1 MFQTVRMKRLRII
14 ALGHYKQPLV
24 RSLHKLGVVQIVDYK
39 GTRLHPNE
47 VEEGLVSLHMTD
59 LDLKTLTTQVM
70 RINKVLDTFEEV
82 DPVSGDGFFKQVFR
96 PSPPEKVPVKELERE
111 ALVEETEKTLA
122 SAESEVVGPA
132 EKLARIEKEIAEY
145 NAQKTTLEELRSL
158 DAPLEYIESTP
169 VLTSW
174 AGLLAKEDLEQI
186 EAVLEEEA
194 GNLFYLGTSD
204 LTDEQKYAAVVVCF
218 TKDAER
224 VFPAIRKAGFD
235 RIDVSGLS
243 GTPEDALAGIEER
256 LQGLT
261 KEKANVSE
269 EIVSISSRWREPL
282 AALREQLNI
291 ERDRGEIQSK
301 FAKTDTTIV
310 VEGWI
315 PYRYVDGLAQV
326 VEEATD
332 GYSVISLTDP
342 DVPPETV
349 PVLLDN
355 PGIFKHFE
363 FLTKLYS
370 LPKYN
375 EIDPTMLLMPTFC
388 IFFGIMV
395 TDAAYGFLTLMLGS
409 FLAIGGGR
417 YNRTI
422 RDLGVILAAAGL
434 ATIFVGALTGGWLG
448 DFAIDYMGLGG
459 LRSFMMLDQLAQVQ
473 LFLYIVLVLGVIH
486 LTIGIISGILEDARH
501 GKLKEAVFEKAWP
514 LLALPG
520 LALIY
525 AGSMVPGVALAGAA
539 LTILITGHRAMFFFE
554 ITGFLGDVLS
564 YARLMALGLCTFGI
578 AMTVNVLADM
588 VSNVAVVGVIAAPVV
603 FVFGHSLNWAIQTL
617 GGFVHS
623 MRLHYVEFFNKFFEG
638 GGTGFEPF
646 VAKRSV
652 TEEVL
657 M

>member
-1 MFQTVRMKRLRII
+1 MKRLRII

-24 RSLHKLGVVQIVDYK
+24 RSLHKLGVVQIVDYE
-39 GTRLHPNE
+39 GTRVHPNE
-47 VEEGLVSLHMTD
+47 VVEGLVSLHLAD

-70 RINKVLDTFEEV
+70 RMNKVLDIFEEV
-82 DPVSGDGFFKQVFR
+82 DPVSGDGFIKQVFR
-96 PSPPEKVPVKELERE
+96 PTPPEKVPVKELDRGT
-111 ALVEETEKTLA
+111 LVEEAERALS
-122 SAESEVVGPA
+122 SAESQVLGPA
-132 EKLARIEKEIAEY
+132 EKLARIEKEIVEY
-145 NAQKTTLEELRSL
+145 NAQKATLEELRLL

-174 AGLLAKEDLEQI
+174 AGLLAKEDLKQI
-186 EAVLEEEA
+186 EAVIEEES
-194 GNLFYLGTSD
+194 GNLFYIGTSEVS
-204 LTDEQKYAAVVVCF
+204 DEQKCAAVVVCF

-243 GTPEDALAGIEER
+243 GTPEDAIVRIEER
-256 LQGLT
+256 LQGLV
-261 KEKANVSE
+261 KEKANASE
-269 EIVSISSRWREPL
+269 EIASISRRWREYL
-282 AALREQLNI
+282 ATFREQLNI
-291 ERDRGEIQSK
+291 ERDRSEIQSK

-315 PYRYVDGLAQV
+315 PYRYVDGLAQA

-342 DVPPETV
+342 DVPPEMV

-375 EIDPTMLLMPTFC
+375 EVDPTMLLMPTFC

-395 TDAAYGFLTLMLGS
+395 TDAAYGFLTLLLGS

-422 RDLGVILAAAGL
+422 RDLGVILAIAGL
-434 ATIFVGALTGGWLG
+434 ATIFIGALTGGWLG
-448 DFAIDYMGLGG
+448 DFAIEYMGLSA
-459 LRSFMMLDQLAQVQ
+459 LRSVMMLDQLAQVQ
-473 LFLYIVLVLGVIH
+473 LFLYLVLVVGVIH
-486 LTIGIISGILEDARH
+486 LIVGIVSGILEGARH
-501 GKLKEAVFEKAWP
+501 GKLKEVVFGKAWP

-525 AGSMVPGVALAGAA
+525 SGSMIPGVVLAGAA
-539 LTILITGHRAMFFFE
+539 LSILITGHRTMFFFE

-564 YARLMALGLCTFGI
+564 YARLMALGLCTYGI

-588 VSNVAVVGVIAAPVV
+588 VSNVAIVGVIAAPVV
-603 FVFGHSLNWAIQTL
+603 FVFGHVLNWIIQTL
-617 GGFVHS
+617 GGFVHG
-623 MRLHYVEFFNKFFEG
+623 MRLHYVEFFSKFFEG

-652 TEEVL
+652 TEEVST
-657 M
+657 